1 MHSRRQAF
9 WSGVVDIAPIL
20 IGVLPFGII
29 AGVAAVEAG
38 LHTVQA
44 IAVSSIVF
52 AGASQLAAID
62 LIGRD
67 AAPVLIVLTALVINS
82 RMAIYSAALAPE
94 LRGLGRLR
102 TVLAAYLMTDQAFA
116 VSINRYHQS
125 REDLDLRF
133 AYYFGAAI
141 SLWITWQIATVVG
154 VVVGGGVPPEWSLD
168 FAVPLVFIALIFP
181 AVKDR
186 GTAVA
191 AIAAAIAASSFT
203 SIPLHLGLLAAATVG
218 IGAGVAAERAR

>member
-29 AGVAAVEAG
+29 AGVVAVEAG

-168 FAVPLVFIALIFP
+168 FPVPLVFFAPIFP
-181 AVKDR
+181 A
-186 GTAVA
+186 
-191 AIAAAIAASSFT
+191 AS
-203 SIPLHLGLLAAATVG
+203 HL
-218 IGAGVAAERAR
+218 

>member
-29 AGVAAVEAG
+29 AGVVAVEAG

-67 AAPVLIVLTALVINS
+67 AAPVLIVLTTLVINS
-82 RMAIYSAALAPE
+82 RMAIYSAALAD
-94 LRGLGRLR
+94 RKSTRL
-102 TVLAAYLMTDQAFA
+102 
-116 VSINRYHQS
+116 N
-125 REDLDLRF
+125 
-133 AYYFGAAI
+133 
-141 SLWITWQIATVVG
+141 
-154 VVVGGGVPPEWSLD
+154 
-168 FAVPLVFIALIFP
+168 
-181 AVKDR
+181 
-186 GTAVA
+186 
-191 AIAAAIAASSFT
+191 SS
-203 SIPLHLGLLAAATVG
+203 H
-218 IGAGVAAERAR
+218 